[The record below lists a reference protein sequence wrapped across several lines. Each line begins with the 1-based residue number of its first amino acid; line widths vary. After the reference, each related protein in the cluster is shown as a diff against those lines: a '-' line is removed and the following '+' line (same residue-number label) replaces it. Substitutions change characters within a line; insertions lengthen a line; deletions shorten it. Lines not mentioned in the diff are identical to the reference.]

1 MRKHYIEIIGGTSI
15 KPLTLTRFWHR
26 RICEAIML
34 IASIILALYIWA
46 MVSGVTNVG
55 QSLLISDTVAVLAGA
70 AFIISLTSYF
80 FLPKERLFWGSF
92 TAFLLLAV
100 TTAALIMTTGD
111 TSSPFIALWMIVGV
125 FAGIFGVYGLL
136 PLFVAAGLFMII
148 QYSVGTLAR
157 ESIVTI
163 VLAGELPLAISYL
176 IWHTKKEG
184 DTSADRTYRDLAT
197 ELNQVANKSE
207 VVINAIADGV
217 IAVNDKGVIQL
228 INPAAQQIIGWGK
241 QDALALDYKSV
252 LKLLDNKGNEVTPA
266 TDPIA
271 AALSTN
277 KQVTDNTLTLL
288 TNSQKKLLVSINV
301 SPVGQLGSGV
311 IIVFRDITKE
321 KSEERE
327 QAEFISTASHE
338 MRTPVASIE
347 GYLGLALNPAT
358 ATIDVRG
365 RDFINKAH
373 ESAQHLG
380 RLFQDLLDVTKAD
393 DGRLSNNPKVVDVV
407 AFTHDILQGLKP
419 RADEKGLRTLFKP
432 LPDTETSERRLN
444 PVYYVNV
451 DNDHLREVIGNLIEN
466 AIKYTPKGDVVIDI
480 TGDNDKVTIS
490 VADSGI
496 GIPKEDQAHLFQ
508 KFYRVDNSETRE
520 IGGTGLGLYLCRRL
534 VETMQGRLWVESEY
548 KQGSTFF
555 VELPRTSHE
564 DAMKMIEAASV
575 QQEAAVISDPQVYP
589 TYQEPAEQPQVSPL
603 DSPQPLTQ
611 QPPVMQVPPQQQ
623 PTYAAPQAYQPAPA
637 AQIAP
642 QTISQ
647 PLQAT
652 PVPPQPAEY
661 SPQIPRPMSSRPQPN
676 TPLSAIERNPGQFTQ
691 YRNDG
696 PSVPPRA

>member
-1 MRKHYIEIIGGTSI
+1 
-15 KPLTLTRFWHR
+15 
-26 RICEAIML
+26 ML
-34 IASIILALYIWA
+34 VSSIILALYSWA
-46 MVSGVTNVG
+46 FFADVKDLGSA
-55 QSLLISDTVAVLAGA
+55 LLVSDTVAIMA
-70 AFIISLTSYF
+70 ASALVIGFVSY
-80 FLPKERLFWGSF
+80 LWAPKKYIFWGSWV
-92 TAFLLLAV
+92 AFMVLAI
-100 TTAALIMTTGD
+100 TSAALVLGTGD

-125 FAGIFGVYGLL
+125 FAGIFGIYGLL
-136 PLFVAAGLFMII
+136 PLFIALAAMMIYQFSI
-148 QYSVGTLAR
+148 GTLTR

-176 IWHTKKEG
+176 IWHTKSAS
-184 DTSADRTYRDLAT
+184 DTSSDRAYRDLAS
-197 ELNQVANKSE
+197 ELSQVANKSE

-217 IAVNDKGVIQL
+217 IAVNSQGVIQL

-252 LKLLDNKGNEVTPA
+252 LKLLDKNGADVTPA
-266 TDPIA
+266 TDPVA
-271 AALSTN
+271 EALTSN

-288 TNSQKKLLVSINV
+288 TNSSKKLLVSINV
-301 SPVGQLGSGV
+301 SPVGQLGSGA

-358 ATIDVRG
+358 ATIDVRA

-380 RLFQDLLDVTKAD
+380 RLFQDLLDVTKAE

-407 AFTHDILQGLKP
+407 AFTHDIIQGLKP

-432 LPDTETSERRLN
+432 LPDDEPSERRLN

-466 AIKYTPKGDVVIDI
+466 AIKYTPKGDIVIDI
-480 TGDNDKVTIS
+480 TGDNDHVTIS

-534 VETMQGRLWVESEY
+534 TETMQGRLWVDSEY
-548 KQGSTFF
+548 KRGSTFF
-555 VELPRTSHE
+555 VELPRISHE

-575 QQEAAVISDPQVYP
+575 QQETRIAGPAQGYG
-589 TYQEPAEQPQVSPL
+589 TYQAAPTTEAAAQTTSFESTPPTMTIVPPPLMTAASQPQPQAQSVPL
-603 DSPQPLTQ
+603 ATMQPPAPAPAQQYVAPQTPQIQ
-611 QPPVMQVPPQQQ
+611 QPQQSQPQ
-623 PTYAAPQAYQPAPA
+623 PTY
-637 AQIAP
+637 
-642 QTISQ
+642 
-647 PLQAT
+647 
-652 PVPPQPAEY
+652 
-661 SPQIPRPMSSRPQPN
+661 SPQVPRPISSQPQPN
-676 TPLSAIERNPGQFTQ
+676 TPLSTIESNPSQYTQ
-691 YRNDG
+691 SRGGDMTI
-696 PSVPPRA
+696 PPRG